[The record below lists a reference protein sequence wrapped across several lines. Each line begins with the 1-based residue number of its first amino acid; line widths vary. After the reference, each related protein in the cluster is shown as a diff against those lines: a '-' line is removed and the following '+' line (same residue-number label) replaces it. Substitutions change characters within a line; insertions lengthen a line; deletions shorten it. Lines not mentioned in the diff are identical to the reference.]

1 MYEENSYRHSAYIKT
16 MLKVLITDVKVV
28 YGLNTLCEN
37 LKFNEDT

>member
-1 MYEENSYRHSAYIKT
+1 MYEKNSHRHLTYIKT
-16 MLKVLITDVKVV
+16 VLNVLITGVKVV